1 MRIASVILSLLLHAG
16 LALVAL
22 WSLAELGRV
31 PVPDKAYLVDLVRL
45 ARPVPSRPAAPTL
58 SASAAAPPH
67 APGAPESP
75 APAAAPSAPPAA
87 PRPSATAQ
95 PSATAPPP
103 VPEAS
108 APAAAAVP
116 DFPWLRPAPAGEP
129 SAAGPAPPDPREDDP
144 TRALA
149 RASAVQH
156 GDITHVAGLHG
167 FAAFADTFALEAAG
181 ADTYVPEDY
190 FGHYAVGRDRV
201 VSIVDGRQ
209 EHDAFVIYDSRSGLH
224 RKLARQGEMI
234 FTYGPSFATS
244 VPVEGSVTI
253 LPKKDRYGDKLIL
266 TPAQLVWL
274 PAQPP
279 MQYGTRMVFTQAE
292 VVVEAAGVQLAGT
305 LVLVPGRGPAPG
317 VVLLHGAG
325 CEPRGRMLGFAQALA
340 LHGLAVLVYDG
351 RGCGEAGPGAALPAQ
366 QARDALA
373 ALRTLRSQP
382 GVDGARA
389 GLWGQGGGVGPAV
402 LAASGSAAPDFLV
415 LAHLPPEPGQ
425 APAPPQDLGRVQ
437 VPALLLFAGPE
448 PEALWA
454 GHLDAAGR
462 AGRARPG
469 QFTVRL
475 LPDAPPGGDPDAEG
489 LKPPGLRLGREA
501 GPWVRSPGG
510 G

>member
-1 MRIASVILSLLLHAG
+1 MRIVSVILSLLLHAG
-16 LALVAL
+16 LALAAL
-22 WSLAELGRV
+22 WSMAELGRA
-31 PVPDKAYLVDLVRL
+31 PLPDKAYIVDLVRL
-45 ARPVPSRPAAPTL
+45 ARP
-58 SASAAAPPH
+58 APPRPV
-67 APGAPESP
+67 AP
-75 APAAAPSAPPAA
+75 APAAPAPAAPSRARAAPAPAAPAPVAAAAAPPAA
-87 PRPSATAQ
+87 PQ
-95 PSATAPPP
+95 PPAP
-103 VPEAS
+103 AS
-108 APAAAAVP
+108 APAAAPPPGPEAPAPPAPPAAAVP
-116 DFPWLRPAPAGEP
+116 EFPWLRPAPAG
-129 SAAGPAPPDPREDDP
+129 PAPPDSREEDP

-149 RASAVQH
+149 QASAVQS
-156 GDITHVAGLHG
+156 GDTTHVAGLHG
-167 FAAFADTFALEAAG
+167 FAAFADTFALDAAG
-181 ADTYVPEDY
+181 ADIYVPEDY

-209 EHDAFVIYDSRSGLH
+209 EHDAFVLYDSRSGLH

-234 FTYGPSFATS
+234 FTYGPSFAAAA
-244 VPVEGSVTI
+244 PVEGSVTI

-279 MQYGTRMVFTQAE
+279 MQYGTRVVFTQAE
-292 VVVEAAGVQLAGT
+292 VAVEAAGAQLAGT
-305 LVLVPGRGPAPG
+305 LVLVPGRGPVPG

-351 RGCGEAGPGAALPAQ
+351 RGCEEGGPGAAPPAQ

-373 ALRTLRSQP
+373 ALATLRSQP

-425 APAPPQDLGRVQ
+425 APAPPQDLGQVQ

-462 AGRARPG
+462 AGQARPG

-475 LPDAPPGGDPDAEG
+475 LPDTPEGGDPDAEG